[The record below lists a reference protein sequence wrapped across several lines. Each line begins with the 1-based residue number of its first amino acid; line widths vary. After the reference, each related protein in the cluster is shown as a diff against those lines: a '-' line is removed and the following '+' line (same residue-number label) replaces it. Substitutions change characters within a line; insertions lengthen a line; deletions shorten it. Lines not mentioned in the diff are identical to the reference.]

1 LAKPLLMSCRDVDET
16 LIDAAFA
23 PPRWVSDSLPRQRV
37 FELLER
43 MVEVA
48 KPHDEGGRIL
58 DVLGRL
64 ATQSWIEGQL
74 AVVIHGFGAFSEIDL
89 LTYDGLNYTRIS
101 QPLAVS
107 VPFDE
112 FVEWVARRGGVVGPL
127 ELAFDEPGVELQLV
141 AVEAPADSVQMPGG
155 TGDDSPGSVHRR
167 ATARVA
173 VVRVPPEAYRRDGSA
188 PIKANPGD
196 DPDEGWE

>member
-1 LAKPLLMSCRDVDET
+1 MLRSCRDVDEAT
-16 LIDAAFA
+16 IDAAFA

-37 FELLER
+37 FELLEQ
-43 MVEVA
+43 MVEVG

-58 DVLGRL
+58 DVLARL

-89 LTYDGLNYTRIS
+89 LTYDGLSYTRLA

-127 ELAFDEPGVELQLV
+127 ELAYDEPGVELQLV
-141 AVEAPADSVQMPGG
+141 SVESPS
-155 TGDDSPGSVHRR
+155 DDEGMLGESREQAPGSVHRR
-167 ATARVA
+167 STARVA
-173 VVRVPPEAYRRDGSA
+173 AVRVPPEAYRKESFEA
-188 PIKANPGD
+188 ATTPGVE
-196 DPDEGWE
+196 DPDEGWD